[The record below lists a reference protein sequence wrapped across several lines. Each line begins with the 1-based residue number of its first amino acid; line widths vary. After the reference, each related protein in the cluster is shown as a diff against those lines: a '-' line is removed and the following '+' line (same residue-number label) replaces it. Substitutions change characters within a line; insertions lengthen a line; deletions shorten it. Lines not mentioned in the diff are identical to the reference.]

1 MAKKHGN
8 GHIQSEF
15 SSVSINSSSH
25 SDLPSFK
32 PYSARR
38 SKVGLGITLPQATK
52 PGTDSSNSRTSGD
65 PSVYGSRSSKISSE
79 TSLNTPAC
87 SPAVS
92 RFKRNDV
99 KFDFDD
105 EEVDSSSL
113 MYNVPFTMGSTTSLY
128 ASTHSSKPV
137 KTIKGAMDAAEVSMP
152 PSPLPGNLSSDH
164 IFFADPPN
172 RPQLKSRSTSA
183 LISSNTF
190 QGLSPV
196 AQDISTFY
204 DSSSRQMI
212 EKDLRERSCMVSG
225 LDGRFAAASNEGLD
239 DTKLISSEKLDQISH
254 TRPLWLPP
262 KDKLEDQQHERE
274 ISKVLNQSV
283 KHAEK
288 RKLELAG
295 FEKSK
300 KSNWARLEILSEK
313 SVWKSKHYSE
323 AVKISLDSG
332 IPKHLKYRIYCKL
345 LRKNELQQSDDCY
358 ADLLKEAKNIYSR
371 GTPLESLES
380 LISHHPSV
388 GCKTSLRNLLMVF
401 SLPRFEPRVGYD
413 TLAAQM
419 LTQFAEE
426 ETFHIVVAINR
437 FLLTDKLIEKFNE
450 PLSQSRTMRQKFKQ
464 YSTVE
469 DLKFWENSNFRT
481 MTQLMNRN
489 LTIQLSRDDEWYPS
503 MSCNTIYL
511 EVVELLILA
520 RSHKVFLALILNL
533 VVNYHFGWVE
543 WDELLLE
550 PSPLKINNPFQFVN
564 RLKKIYFKL

>member
-1 MAKKHGN
+1 MAKRHGT
-8 GHIQSEF
+8 GHNIQSDF
-15 SSVSINSSSH
+15 STVSINSSSH

-38 SKVGLGITLPQATK
+38 SKVGLGITLPQGAK
-52 PGTDSSNSRTSGD
+52 PGPDSSNSPNSGD
-65 PSVYGSRSSKISSE
+65 HGSESFKVSSE
-79 TSLNTPAC
+79 TSLNTPTY
-87 SPAVS
+87 SPVTN
-92 RFKRNDV
+92 RFKRNEV
-99 KFDFDD
+99 KVDFDD
-105 EEVDSSSL
+105 EEIDSSSL

-128 ASTHSSKPV
+128 ASSHSSKPV
-137 KTIKGAMDAAEVSMP
+137 KTIKGAMEAAEVSMP
-152 PSPLPGNLSSDH
+152 PSPLPGNLSSDQ

-212 EKDLRERSCMVSG
+212 EKDLRERSHMATG

-262 KDKLEDQQHERE
+262 KDKLEDKQHERD
-274 ISKVLNQSV
+274 ISKVLNQSA

-288 RKLELAG
+288 RKLELAS
-295 FEKSK
+295 FEKMR
-300 KSNWARLEILSEK
+300 KSNWTRLEVLSNK
-313 SVWKSKHYSE
+313 SSWKSKHYNE

-332 IPKHLKYRIYCKL
+332 IPKHLKYKIYRRL
-345 LRKNELQQSDDCY
+345 LTRNESQKSDECY
-358 ADLLKEAKNIYSR
+358 ADLLKEAEKIYS
-371 GTPLESLES
+371 GTPLTSLEA
-380 LISHHPSV
+380 LLAQHPSLE
-388 GCKTSLRNLLMVF
+388 CKTSLRNLLMVF
-401 SLPRFEPRVGYD
+401 SLPKFEPRLGYD
-413 TLAAQM
+413 TLPAQM
-419 LTQFAEE
+419 LTQFTEE
-426 ETFHIVVAINR
+426 ETFHVVVAINR
-437 FLLTDKLIEKFNE
+437 SLLTDKLVGKFNA
-450 PLSQSRTMRQKFKQ
+450 PLSQNRTMRQKFKQ

-469 DLKFWENSNFRT
+469 DLEFWKSSNFRT

-489 LTIQLSRDDEWYPS
+489 FTASVSHSDEWYPS
-503 MSCNTIYL
+503 MSCSTIYL

-533 VVNYHFGWVE
+533 LVNYHFGWVE
-543 WDELLLE
+543 WDELVLE
-550 PSPLKINNPFQFVN
+550 HSPLEIKNPFQFVN